1 MVDATFE
8 ATGKSSFRHYEFLIF
23 SIAAFVG
30 KSALL
35 IRLPYRPASENAFY
49 TTMLL
54 LAFYCYFRFRYKLS
68 PPLIIL
74 FCLGAAVGVDVM
86 GNYLQLYGTQFG
98 PVKFDEFSHFLGSA
112 FALVPAM
119 WLVRAT
125 TRRFGHK
132 LPLDFIAFI
141 SVTITF
147 SFCAYYEILELWDE
161 LFWGDFE
168 RLHGSRD
175 SPNDLQFD
183 LAGIITAAL
192 VSALI
197 YKLADRRH
205 RNDNDAAIAHSS

>member
-1 MVDATFE
+1 MVDATLE
-8 ATGKSSFRHYEFLIF
+8 ATGKKSFRHYEFLIF

-35 IRLPYRPASENAFY
+35 IRLPYRPAAENAFY

-54 LAFYCYFRFRYKLS
+54 VMFYLYFRFRYKLT
-68 PPLIIL
+68 PPTIIV

-98 PVKFDEFSHFLGSA
+98 PVQYDEFSHFLGSA

-125 TRRFGHK
+125 TKRFGHN

-141 SVTITF
+141 SVAITF

-168 RLHGSRD
+168 RLHGSHD
-175 SPNDLQFD
+175 SANDLQYD
-183 LAGIITAAL
+183 LAGIIAAAL
-192 VSALI
+192 VSSLV
-197 YKLADRRH
+197 YKLADRR
-205 RNDNDAAIAHSS
+205 RQNE